1 MKICFETF
9 GCRLNKAEALQ
20 QEADFLAAGMEI
32 TDSHKDA
39 DLIVVRGCSVTS
51 KAQHDC
57 ERLIEHLR
65 RKYPQTPVKIEGCLT
80 ADRFTNLPKVPEVPS
95 KPGTPTVPVR
105 TARAY
110 LKVQDGCS
118 GKCTFCI
125 VPKFRG
131 SSSSLPFDELLDK
144 ARRFIDAGYCEI
156 VVTGCNLSL
165 YASGGKR
172 LPELVSALAALSQ
185 KCRIRIGSLEPGQC
199 AMDTVEAMAESKNI
213 CRFLHVPVQSGSDKV
228 LKAMHRPY
236 AVPDMEKLATLAR
249 KRMPLIGLGCDL
261 MTGFP
266 GETEADFQDTVML
279 LGRLPFSNVHVF
291 PFSSRPGTVAATMGW
306 QIDREVRS
314 QRAHRL
320 ATLGEA
326 KREAFARL
334 FLGKVV
340 EIVSERKSVC
350 AGWSGEYLYCK
361 VPKTFAPRKSLVR
374 MIVTG
379 VMRDAVL
386 LGRFT
391 RASSS
396 SSRGRGSLPSTRR
409 ASAED

>member
-1 MKICFETF
+1 MKICFDTF

-20 QEADFLAAGMEI
+20 QEADFLAAGME
-32 TDSHKDA
+32 TTESHKEA

-51 KAQHDC
+51 KAQREC
-57 ERLIEHLR
+57 ERLIDHLR
-65 RKYPQTPVKIEGCLT
+65 RKYPTTPIKVEGCL
-80 ADRFTNLPKVPEVPS
+80 DRKDLPKLTCLPRLPDMSNMSGVPL
-95 KPGTPTVPVR
+95 R

-110 LKVQDGCS
+110 LKAQDGCS
-118 GKCTFCI
+118 GGCTFCI

-131 SSSSLPFDELLDK
+131 ASASVPFEELLDK
-144 ARRFIDAGYCEI
+144 ARRFIDAGYSEI

-172 LPELVSALAALSQ
+172 LPELVSALAALSPG
-185 KCRIRIGSLEPGQC
+185 CRIRLSSLEPGPC
-199 AMDTVEAMAESKNI
+199 ATETVEAMAESGNV
-213 CRFLHVPVQSGSDKV
+213 CRFLHVPVQSGSNKI
-228 LKAMHRPY
+228 LKAMRRPY
-236 AVPDMEKLATLAR
+236 AVSDIDKLVALAE

-266 GETEADFQDTVML
+266 GEAESDFMDTVML
-279 LGRLPFSNVHVF
+279 LSRLPFSNVHVF
-291 PFSSRPGTVAATMGW
+291 PFSSRPGTVAATMSC
-306 QIDREVRS
+306 QTDREVRS

-320 ATLGEA
+320 ATIATA
-326 KREAFARL
+326 KREAFARR
-334 FLGKVV
+334 FVGKVV
-340 EIVSERKSVC
+340 EIVVERKSEC
-350 AGWSGEYLYCK
+350 SGWSGEYLYCTI
-361 VPKTFAPRKSLVR
+361 PNTAAPRKSLVR

-386 LGRFT
+386 AGNIT

-396 SSRGRGSLPSTRR
+396 SSRVRGSLPSTPR

>member
-20 QEADFLAAGMEI
+20 READCIAAGMEI

-39 DLIVVRGCSVTS
+39 DLIIVRGCSVTS
-51 KAQHDC
+51 RAQHDC
-57 ERLIEHLR
+57 ERLIDHLH
-65 RKYPQTPVKIEGCLT
+65 RKYPATPIKVEGCF
-80 ADRFTNLPKVPEVPS
+80 DPKNLPKLPDLPDVPNPLTPDNVPQ
-95 KPGTPTVPVR
+95 R

-131 SSSSLPFDELLDK
+131 ASKSVPFDELLDK
-144 ARRFIDAGYCEI
+144 TRRFIDVGYREI
-156 VVTGCNLSL
+156 IVTGCNLSL
-165 YASGGKR
+165 YASSGKR
-172 LPELVSALAALSQ
+172 LPELVSALASLSP
-185 KCRIRIGSLEPGQC
+185 KCRIRLGSVEPGEC
-199 AMDTVEAMAESKNI
+199 AMETVEAMAEAKNV
-213 CRFLHVPVQSGSDKV
+213 CHFLHVPVQSGSDKI
-228 LKAMHRPY
+228 LKAMRRPY
-236 AVPDMEKLATLAR
+236 VVSDMDKLAMLAV

-266 GETEADFQDTVML
+266 GESDDDFRATMML

-291 PFSSRPGTVAATMGW
+291 PFSARTGTIAATMGW
-306 QIDREVRS
+306 QIDKEVRS
-314 QRAHRL
+314 QRARRL
-320 ATLGEA
+320 VALASA
-326 KREAFARL
+326 KREAFARR
-334 FLGKVV
+334 FVGKVV
-340 EIVSERKSVC
+340 EIVSERKSEC
-350 AGWSGEYLYCK
+350 RGWSGEYLYCRI
-361 VPKTFAPRKSLVR
+361 PKTTAPRKSLVR

-386 LGRFT
+386 SGRFT
-391 RASSS
+391 RALSSS
-396 SSRGRGSLPSTRR
+396 GRGRGSLPSTPR